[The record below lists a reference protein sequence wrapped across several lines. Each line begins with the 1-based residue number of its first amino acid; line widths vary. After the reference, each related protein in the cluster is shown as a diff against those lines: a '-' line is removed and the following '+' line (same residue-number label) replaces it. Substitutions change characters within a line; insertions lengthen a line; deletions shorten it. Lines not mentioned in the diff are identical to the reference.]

1 MSIKY
6 YPISPHRLPDTIT
19 IEERLP
25 EGSAAVLINQ
35 AHTDT
40 DIYLPINADEKQ
52 LVDAIDGSQ
61 TIKQISEGVR
71 TIHPGKLCLEIEQI
85 HDLFIRLWRFDQV
98 VFETSRT

>member
-1 MSIKY
+1 M
-6 YPISPHRLPDTIT
+6 

-25 EGSAAVLINQ
+25 PGSAAVLINQ

-52 LVDAIDGSQ
+52 IVDAIDGSQ
-61 TIKQISEGVR
+61 SIKQILEGVI
-71 TIHPGKLCLEIEQI
+71 TIHHAILSVEVEQI

-98 VFETSRT
+98 VFETSNT